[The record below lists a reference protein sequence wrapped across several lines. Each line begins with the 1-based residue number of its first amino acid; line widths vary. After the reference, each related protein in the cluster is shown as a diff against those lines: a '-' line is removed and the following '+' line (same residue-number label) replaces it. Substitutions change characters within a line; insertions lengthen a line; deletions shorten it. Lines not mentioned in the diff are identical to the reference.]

1 MVEIGTYES
10 TVISNKSFRTVIPKP
25 VAKALGLQHK
35 TVISWELKVEDGKV
49 LAVVRKA

>member
-10 TVISNKSFRTVIPKP
+10 TVIADKSFRTVIPKP

-35 TVISWELKVEDGKV
+35 VKIYWELKVEDGKI
-49 LAVVRKA
+49 LAIVKKI